1 MILFFQIIYIYIYI
15 LTVYNFLV
23 DPFVSWKNRS
33 NSTNGKIKFG
43 LIFMILGKECK
54 PWLPCVT

>member
-1 MILFFQIIYIYIYI
+1 MILFFQIIYIYIY

-43 LIFMILGKECK
+43 LIFMISGKECK